1 MLIQQYQQ
9 IQLQICIISDLK
21 SQHELELKK
30 NDELQSAIE
39 LKAHAVQTL
48 QDTIKSN
55 AQKIDT
61 LQTTVE
67 LHLQTIARQAEAQR
81 KLEHQIEQILRRLY
95 GRKSERFIDPGQLT
109 LFDAD
114 DLKALCQEAVEDEQ
128 EAKKPRHKRRGHGR
142 RPLPDHLPREVIR
155 HEVAEPERNCPCCGE
170 VRIEIGH
177 DKSEQLEYTPASFK
191 VLEHHRVKY
200 ACRKCQEQVCQAPAP
215 PKPIEK
221 GLPGPG
227 LLSHV
232 VLAKYGDHQPL
243 YRLEDIAARICD

>member
-1 MLIQQYQQ
+1 MIKDDNHSLPDDPAILRQMLIQQYQQ
-9 IQLQICIISDLK
+9 IQLLQTENELK
-21 SQHELELKK
+21 SREIDTL
-30 NDELQSAIE
+30 NATIE
-39 LKAHAVQTL
+39 SNAQAVQTL

-67 LHLQTIARQAEAQR
+67 LHVQTIARQTENQR
-81 KLEHQIEQILRRLY
+81 KLEHQIEQLLRRLY

-191 VLEHHRVKY
+191 VLKYHRVKF
-200 ACRKCQEQVCQAPAP
+200 ACRMCQAQAS

-221 GLPGPG
+221 CCQGR
-227 LLSHV
+227 
-232 VLAKYGDHQPL
+232 AF
-243 YRLEDIAARICD
+243 